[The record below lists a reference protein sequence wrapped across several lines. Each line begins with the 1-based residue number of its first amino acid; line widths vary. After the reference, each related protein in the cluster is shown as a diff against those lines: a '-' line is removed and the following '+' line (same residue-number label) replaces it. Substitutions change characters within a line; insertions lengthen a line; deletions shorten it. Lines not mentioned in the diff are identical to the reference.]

1 MIKQLCAKHQLNGDV
16 VAKASEFERLLTM
29 KNIRLTEGEV
39 GKHAI
44 FVALAIEV
52 LPQQQQQLSSS
63 SSSSTNNSSSN
74 ASIADSLFNS
84 SGLTR
89 DIYSHTYA
97 KNQGGVEHSA
107 RLLDRALVSERRAAV
122 VDRHRQQDIR
132 IVQIEKA
139 SETLRH
145 TKALCEFRR
154 SSLFRFAVCWY
165 FARSNLNANALARW
179 SSCFDCN
186 CSKET
191 KHCSYVSPIS

>member
-97 KNQGGVEHSA
+97 KIKAALNIQPDYSIA
-107 RLLDRALVSERRAAV
+107 RLCQSVELPSLIGTANKIFESYKSRKLAKLSDILKRSANFDAPVFSGLPCVGISLD
-122 VDRHRQQDIR
+122 
-132 IVQIEKA
+132 QI
-139 SETLRH
+139 
-145 TKALCEFRR
+145 
-154 SSLFRFAVCWY
+154 
-165 FARSNLNANALARW
+165 
-179 SSCFDCN
+179 
-186 CSKET
+186 
-191 KHCSYVSPIS
+191 